1 MHVLS
6 LCTDSEH
13 IPFYRVAADK
23 SKTKRVT
30 RQKASKVSGKDA
42 KARLLDGEP
51 RSKGKRK
58 TVSKGGATE
67 RSKRRKTSPQ
77 VEDADTR
84 SGESSDD
91 ELVETKSGRA
101 GPRTVKQPVS
111 TDGEWVSDG
120 EQSPSS
126 KNKKKSKKGKKGK
139 KKKKKKDKKDKNDSK
154 KDENKSDGEET
165 DKKKDKND
173 KKKDKN
179 KSDGE
184 ETGKKVEKGTR
195 STKAVSRGQPVRAAR
210 GRRASDVGADV
221 HDWAGYSP
229 TEVAVQKKREAAL
242 DLTPAIAK
250 LTSVLGMWRRC
261 EHAECRRWPRP
272 LPQPPVQCCFCKKVR
287 NNNPLLMLATNT
299 VSILFPTDC
308 HTAQMLF

>member
-6 LCTDSEH
+6 LCIDSEH
-13 IPFYRVAADK
+13 IPFYRVEAEKCTTRRRTRKKAA
-23 SKTKRVT
+23 T
-30 RQKASKVSGKDA
+30 ASGKDA
-42 KARLLDGEP
+42 KARLLVGEP
-51 RSKGKRK
+51 RPKGKRK
-58 TVSKGGATE
+58 AVSKGGPTE

-77 VEDADTR
+77 EEEADAR
-84 SGESSDD
+84 SGESTDD
-91 ELVETKSGRA
+91 DLVKTKSGRD
-101 GPRTVKQPVS
+101 GPRTAKRAVTS
-111 TDGEWVSDG
+111 DEEWESDG
-120 EQSPSS
+120 EQSQIS
-126 KNKKKSKKGKKGK
+126 KKTKKSKKDKKDK
-139 KKKKKKDKKDKNDSK
+139 KKKKKKDKKDKK
-154 KDENKSDGEET
+154 KSAGEET
-165 DKKKDKND
+165 D
-173 KKKDKN
+173 
-179 KSDGE
+179 
-184 ETGKKVEKGTR
+184 KKVEKGTR
-195 STKAVSRGQPVRAAR
+195 STKGQLSRGQPVRAER